1 MKKKMSNRDK
11 TFWAVVIPVVILFFA
26 FNTLPMIKGVIYSF
40 TNYKG
45 YGTYDYVGFR
55 NYADLFT
62 DSRVG
67 KSYVFTFKY
76 ALAGTIL
83 VNVLSLI
90 MAVGLNSAIRFKSAL
105 RGIYF
110 VPNILGGLVIG
121 YIFSF
126 IFTYILPTVG
136 NVFHIGFLQN
146 SILASEKYAWIGVLI
161 VGVWQA
167 VAMNTIIY
175 ISGLQTVPE
184 EVYEA
189 SMLDGASKWKQFWKV
204 TFPLVMPFVTINLVL
219 STKNFLMV
227 FDQIMSLT
235 LKAVMPPAPES
246 GIPVIF
252 LPVLPDAVL
261 FRFLFLRTKSILQ
274 SAVQL
279 LHLTWLHAFVPFFCP
294 LFPRLNMYPL

>member
-40 TNYKG
+40 TNY
-45 YGTYDYVGFR
+45 
-55 NYADLFT
+55 ADLFT

-67 KSYVFTFKY
+67 KSYLFTFKY

-90 MAVGLNSAIRFKSAL
+90 MAVGLNSKIRCKSAL

-146 SILASEKYAWIGVLI
+146 SILGSE
-161 VGVWQA
+161 
-167 VAMNTIIY
+167 
-175 ISGLQTVPE
+175 
-184 EVYEA
+184 
-189 SMLDGASKWKQFWKV
+189 
-204 TFPLVMPFVTINLVL
+204 
-219 STKNFLMV
+219 
-227 FDQIMSLT
+227 
-235 LKAVMPPAPES
+235 
-246 GIPVIF
+246 
-252 LPVLPDAVL
+252 
-261 FRFLFLRTKSILQ
+261 
-274 SAVQL
+274 
-279 LHLTWLHAFVPFFCP
+279 
-294 LFPRLNMYPL
+294 

>member
-11 TFWAVVIPVVILFFA
+11 TFLAVIIPVVILFFA

-45 YGTYDYVGFR
+45 YGTYDYVGIR

-67 KSYVFTFKY
+67 KSYLFTFKY

-184 EVYEA
+184 DVYEA
-189 SMLDGASKWKQFWKV
+189 GAIDGATGWRRFKDL
-204 TFPLVMPFVTINLVL
+204 TFPLIIPFFTINMVL
-219 STKNFLMV
+219 CMKNFLMV
-227 FDQIMSLT
+227 FDQIMALT
-235 LKAVMPPAPES
+235 KGGPSQSTES
-246 GIPVIF
+246 ISYLIYQNGMSGGQF
-252 LPVLPDAVL
+252 GFQSANAVL
-261 FRFLFLRTKSILQ
+261 FFVVIVAISAFQMTVIDRKS
-274 SAVQL
+274 V
-279 LHLTWLHAFVPFFCP
+279 V
-294 LFPRLNMYPL
+294 

>member
-67 KSYVFTFKY
+67 KSYLFTFKY

-110 VPNILGGLVIG
+110 CAEYFRRTCHRLYFQFYFYLYSPNGGKCVPHW
-121 YIFSF
+121 
-126 IFTYILPTVG
+126 IFTEQY
-136 NVFHIGFLQN
+136 
-146 SILASEKYAWIGVLI
+146 SCK
-161 VGVWQA
+161 
-167 VAMNTIIY
+167 
-175 ISGLQTVPE
+175 
-184 EVYEA
+184 
-189 SMLDGASKWKQFWKV
+189 
-204 TFPLVMPFVTINLVL
+204 
-219 STKNFLMV
+219 
-227 FDQIMSLT
+227 
-235 LKAVMPPAPES
+235 
-246 GIPVIF
+246 
-252 LPVLPDAVL
+252 
-261 FRFLFLRTKSILQ
+261 
-274 SAVQL
+274 
-279 LHLTWLHAFVPFFCP
+279 
-294 LFPRLNMYPL
+294 

>member
-1 MKKKMSNRDK
+1 M
-11 TFWAVVIPVVILFFA
+11 
-26 FNTLPMIKGVIYSF
+26 
-40 TNYKG
+40 
-45 YGTYDYVGFR
+45 
-55 NYADLFT
+55 
-62 DSRVG
+62 G
-67 KSYVFTFKY
+67 KSYLFTFKY
-76 ALAGTIL
+76 ALSGTVL
-83 VNVLSLI
+83 VNVLALI
-90 MAVGLNSAIRFKSAL
+90 MALGLNSKIRFKSAL

-126 IFTYILPTVG
+126 FFTYILPALG
-136 NVFHIGFLQN
+136 NALDIEFLKN

-175 ISGLQTVPE
+175 ISGLQTVPR

-189 SMLDGASKWKQFWKV
+189 SMLDGASKWREFWAI

-235 LKAVMPPAPES
+235 RGGPAQSTES
-246 GIPVIF
+246 ISYLIYRNGMDGGQF
-252 LPVLPDAVL
+252 GFQSANAVL
-261 FRFLFLRTKSILQ
+261 FFIVIVAISVFQMTVMNKKEE
-274 SAVQL
+274 QL
-279 LHLTWLHAFVPFFCP
+279 
-294 LFPRLNMYPL
+294 

>member
-11 TFWAVVIPVVILFFA
+11 TFWAVVIPVVILIFA

-67 KSYVFTFKY
+67 KSYLFTFKY
-76 ALAGTIL
+76 ALAGTIF

-90 MAVGLNSAIRFKSAL
+90 MAVGLNSKIRCKSAL

-126 IFTYILPTVG
+126 ILLTFFQLWEMC
-136 NVFHIGFLQN
+136 
-146 SILASEKYAWIGVLI
+146 SILDFYRTVFFLVK
-161 VGVWQA
+161 
-167 VAMNTIIY
+167 NTR
-175 ISGLQTVPE
+175 GLV
-184 EVYEA
+184 
-189 SMLDGASKWKQFWKV
+189 
-204 TFPLVMPFVTINLVL
+204 
-219 STKNFLMV
+219 
-227 FDQIMSLT
+227 
-235 LKAVMPPAPES
+235 
-246 GIPVIF
+246 
-252 LPVLPDAVL
+252 
-261 FRFLFLRTKSILQ
+261 
-274 SAVQL
+274 
-279 LHLTWLHAFVPFFCP
+279 C
-294 LFPRLNMYPL
+294 

>member
-90 MAVGLNSAIRFKSAL
+90 MAVGLNSTDPLQKCTARYLFCTE
-105 RGIYF
+105 YF
-110 VPNILGGLVIG
+110 
-121 YIFSF
+121 
-126 IFTYILPTVG
+126 
-136 NVFHIGFLQN
+136 
-146 SILASEKYAWIGVLI
+146 
-161 VGVWQA
+161 
-167 VAMNTIIY
+167 
-175 ISGLQTVPE
+175 
-184 EVYEA
+184 
-189 SMLDGASKWKQFWKV
+189 
-204 TFPLVMPFVTINLVL
+204 
-219 STKNFLMV
+219 
-227 FDQIMSLT
+227 
-235 LKAVMPPAPES
+235 
-246 GIPVIF
+246 
-252 LPVLPDAVL
+252 
-261 FRFLFLRTKSILQ
+261 RRT
-274 SAVQL
+274 
-279 LHLTWLHAFVPFFCP
+279 CY
-294 LFPRLNMYPL
+294 RLYF